1 MELILLV
8 AAIIPVIILCNHVY
22 QKDINKEPK
31 KLLFKIF
38 MFGVLSCIPIVIV
51 ELLLGEIFPVEKEGM
66 NFVTAF
72 INVFISI
79 ALVEEGFKWIVTK
92 KCGYDNKEFDEV
104 YDIIVYAVFASLG
117 FACLEN
123 ILYVL
128 GNGLGNALLRAVT
141 SIPGHACFGIS
152 MGYYLSK
159 AKINS
164 YNNSSKTKNTMLLS
178 IVVPTLLHTAYD
190 ALLFI
195 ASDLSIILFFVFD
208 ITMVVYCFKLVNKM
222 ARVQSY
228 MNNMNSNMYNN
239 MSNNM
244 YNNNYINQGSMKYC
258 PMCGSNNNNF
268 TYCPYCG
275 YRIK

>member
-228 MNNMNSNMYNN
+228 MNNM
-239 MSNNM
+239 